1 MYKVLVVDDEKIGR
15 DGISFL
21 LKQSSYDFDIT
32 EAQNGKVALQYIK
45 NNDVD
50 LLFTDIKMP
59 FIDGIELIEIVA
71 KMKPQ
76 MKIIILSGYSDFE
89 YAKKAMKMGVSEYLL
104 KPIDPN
110 EFNSSLEKMVNQL
123 ESSKKEQLKMKR
135 QNVLLKEHIL
145 LSLVNG
151 NSIDHIEK
159 QLDGLSVRDFIGHYF
174 RIMLIEFNR
183 NFYGEVFDFVDQLRN
198 NISIDFDYINLNLEQ
213 SLLFFKEDNEDKLKA
228 VAYQIIR
235 LVAVQYTRRCY
246 IALSNT
252 IKDLSLMN
260 EIERQLE
267 DLVDNK
273 YFYTDKQLY
282 LMDENLIEISV
293 DNFDDVIKVLEDD
306 LKLKD
311 TQSLRKDLEGL
322 YLSNAQARGYTVDY
336 LKFKLSVL
344 VKQIYKNLS
353 YSSERNINEQI
364 ALFYHSKDLNEMIQI
379 LYLFVD
385 ELEKE
390 FHKGKNL
397 VHKEIESVKKYIYNH
412 YNEDLSVDQLADYVC
427 LAPSYLSHIFKK
439 ETGEN
444 LGKFIKRVRMEKAKD
459 MLENSYEKIVTISV
473 AVGYQNVSYFCQSFR
488 EYFGISPQKYRSKG
502 E

>member
-21 LKQSSYDFDIT
+21 LKQSSYQFDIK
-32 EAQNGKVALQYIK
+32 EAQNGKVALQYLL
-45 NNDVD
+45 NNEVD
-50 LLFTDIKMP
+50 FLFTDIKMP
-59 FIDGIELIEIVA
+59 FMDGIELIQEVMKVKPEI
-71 KMKPQ
+71 
-76 MKIIILSGYSDFE
+76 KIVILSGYSDFE
-89 YAKKAMKMGVSEYLL
+89 YAKNAMKVGVSEYLL
-104 KPIDPN
+104 KPIDPK
-110 EFNSSLEKMVNQL
+110 EFNTSLDKVVKQY
-123 ESSKKEQLKMKR
+123 ESQKKEQMKIKR

-145 LSLVNG
+145 FSLVNG
-151 NSIDHIEK
+151 NSVSHIEK
-159 QLDGLSVRDFIGHYF
+159 QFDGLSVMDFIDNYS
-174 RIMLIEFNR
+174 RMMLIEFNR

-198 NISIDFDYINLNLEQ
+198 NLSIDFDYINLNLEQ

-246 IALSNT
+246 IAISDT
-252 IKDLSLMN
+252 IHDLSSMN

-273 YFYTDKQLY
+273 YFHSDKQLY
-282 LMDENLIEISV
+282 LINEKTVEISLE
-293 DNFDDVIKVLEDD
+293 NFDHVINLLEED
-306 LKLKD
+306 LKLKNAKA
-311 TQSLRKDLEGL
+311 LRKDLEDL
-322 YLSNAQARGYTVDY
+322 YNTYYQARGYTSDY

-344 VKQIYKNLS
+344 VKQIYQILS
-353 YSSERNINEQI
+353 YTDEKSVNEQI
-364 ALFYHSKDLNEMIQI
+364 ALFYHAKDLNEMIQI
-379 LYLFVD
+379 LYLFTD

-390 FHKGKNL
+390 FDKGKNF

-412 YNEDLSVDQLADYVC
+412 YNQDLSVDQLADYVC

-444 LGKFIKRVRMEKAKD
+444 LGRFIKRVRMEKAKD

-488 EYFGISPQKYRSKG
+488 EYFGISPQKYRSQG